1 MKALILAAGRGHRL
15 WPFTAACPK
24 CMLSLGEGE
33 SILEHQLANL
43 KIAGIDT
50 AVLICGFGLEQI
62 RDQLRTCRS
71 GVAVKT
77 VYNPFYMVADNL
89 ISLWSARSEMEGDFL
104 LLNGDNVF
112 HPHIV
117 RELLSADGDCCIA
130 VHLKGKFDQDDMKVQ
145 LEGNAV
151 VSIGKDLPA
160 ERCHGESVGVMRF
173 AGRGVSA
180 IRRSLEEAV
189 TELSAIQSLFTDAL
203 QRMMVERHTTVTAV
217 DIGSLAWADVDTP
230 DDLKFARENL
240 HLFSLPRPG
249 VARLQVVGEPA

>member
-15 WPFTAACPK
+15 WPFTAECPK
-24 CMLSLGEGE
+24 CMLSLGEVE
-33 SILEHQLANL
+33 SILEHQLVNL
-43 KIAGIDT
+43 KMAGIDR

-62 RDQLRTCRS
+62 RDKLRSHGS

-112 HPHIV
+112 HPDIV
-117 RELLSADGDCCIA
+117 GELLRADGDCCIA
-130 VHLKGKFDQDDMKVQ
+130 IRLKGEFDEDDMKVQ
-145 LEGNAV
+145 LEGDAV
-151 VSIGKDLPA
+151 VGIGKDLTA
-160 ERCHGESVGVMRF
+160 QRCHGESVGVMKF
-173 AGRGVSA
+173 TGRGVSV

-189 TELSAIQSLFTDAL
+189 TEVSAIGSLFTDAL
-203 QRMMVERHTTVTAV
+203 QRMMTEGQRVRAV

-230 DDLKFARENL
+230 DDLKFARDNL
-240 HLFSLPRPG
+240 HLFGLPQPG
-249 VARLQVVGEPA
+249 VAHRQAVGGPA

>member
-1 MKALILAAGRGHRL
+1 MKALILAAGRGRRL
-15 WPFTAACPK
+15 WPFTADRPK
-24 CMLSLGEGE
+24 CMLSLGEGQ

-43 KIAGIDT
+43 KIAGIDR

-62 RDQLRTCRS
+62 RKKLGACKT
-71 GVAVKT
+71 GLAVRT

-112 HPHIV
+112 HPDIV

-130 VHLKGKFDQDDMKVQ
+130 MRRKGEFDEDDMKVQ

-151 VSIGKDLPA
+151 VRIGKDLPA
-160 ERCHGESVGVMRF
+160 ECCHGESVGVMKF
-173 AGRGVSA
+173 TGDGVSA
-180 IRRSLEEAV
+180 IRSSLEEAV
-189 TELSAIQSLFTDAL
+189 TELTAIQSLFTDAL
-203 QRMMVERHTTVTAV
+203 QRMMVGGCTVAAV

-240 HLFSLPRPG
+240 RLFGQPRPG
-249 VARLQVVGEPA
+249 VTPRQAVGGPA